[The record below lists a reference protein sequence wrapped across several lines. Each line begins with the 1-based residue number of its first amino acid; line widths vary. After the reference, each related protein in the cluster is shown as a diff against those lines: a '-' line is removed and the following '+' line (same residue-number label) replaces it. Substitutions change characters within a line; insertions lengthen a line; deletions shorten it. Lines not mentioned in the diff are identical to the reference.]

1 MLRRGM
7 TAEGSTIAGHPRR
20 RGTSIQLRSRT
31 THDQDTSARDG
42 GVLSAEHGGTTG
54 APDLA
59 EPPPF
64 VALVTAIRWTT
75 TALGLLLLSTGTV
88 TTIDPVIGA
97 GVLSYS
103 LCRTLWPLNFSA
115 RSRALMAAIAAE
127 GAVMVT
133 AVVVTGYWNSP
144 FVFGLAVVISAA
156 GFAGG
161 IPLALNAAALC
172 LLAVALP
179 YHLGDSVAS
188 PDFTLRWAGELMMVA
203 ILAGYVRHLGMQ
215 ASAQSSIY
223 VGQLRQLSEVNDLLV
238 KLRHAA
244 QTLPVSLDLG
254 DTLDAGAKR
263 LRELFEPTVLVIMLR
278 DEDRWTVAKSSGAR
292 LGGQL
297 STSDLPEILRTAAG
311 ATATITLATLGS
323 STGSGLAATST
334 SALYVRLCAR
344 NELIGLVAVERS
356 GAEPYSAHHVDVME
370 TLSQQLAISC
380 DNARWFARIGTLA
393 AEQERGRIARDLHD
407 RVGQSLALVGF
418 ELDRLAKNAPNA
430 ETQSQT
436 LELREH
442 VRGVMSELRDA
453 LYDLRTDV
461 SEERDLPDA
470 LGEFLERVRERS
482 GLEVHL
488 RHAVEQR
495 LALTVER
502 EVWRVA
508 QEAVLNVERHAHAT
522 CLEVDWVVREGLAS
536 LSVKDDGR
544 GMPAHTHR
552 KDGYGIVGM
561 HERAEAIGASLSL
574 ESAPESGTIVRL
586 TVATERLALRP

>member
-1 MLRRGM
+1 
-7 TAEGSTIAGHPRR
+7 
-20 RGTSIQLRSRT
+20 
-31 THDQDTSARDG
+31 
-42 GVLSAEHGGTTG
+42 
-54 APDLA
+54 
-59 EPPPF
+59 
-64 VALVTAIRWTT
+64 
-75 TALGLLLLSTGTV
+75 
-88 TTIDPVIGA
+88 
-97 GVLSYS
+97 
-103 LCRTLWPLNFSA
+103 
-115 RSRALMAAIAAE
+115 
-127 GAVMVT
+127 MVT

-179 YHLGDSVAS
+179 YHFGGSVAS
-188 PDFTLRWAGELMMVA
+188 PDLTLRWAGELTMVA

-215 ASAQSSIY
+215 ASVQSSIF
-223 VGQLRQLSEVNDLLV
+223 VGQVRQLSEVNDLLV

-254 DTLDAGAKR
+254 DTLDAAVKR
-263 LRELFEPTVLVIMLR
+263 LRELFEPGVLVIMLR
-278 DEDRWTVAKSSGAR
+278 DEDRWTVAKASGAR
-292 LGGQL
+292 LSGQL
-297 STSDLPEILRTAAG
+297 STSDLPDALRMAVG
-311 ATATITLATLGS
+311 ATATVTLAPLGA
-323 STGSGLAATST
+323 TRSGVAASST

-344 NELIGLVAVERS
+344 DELIGLVAVERS
-356 GAEPYSAHHVDVME
+356 GAEPYGAHHVDVME
-370 TLSQQLAISC
+370 TLAQQLAISC

-418 ELDRLAKNAPNA
+418 ELDRLAKNAPNP
-430 ETQSQT
+430 EVRSQT

-442 VRGVMSELRDA
+442 VRGVVSELREA

-470 LGEFLERVRERS
+470 LGEFLERVRQRS
-482 GLEVHL
+482 GLEVQL
-488 RHAVEQR
+488 RHAVDQR

-522 CLEVDWVVREGLAS
+522 CLEVDWVVRKGLAS
-536 LSVKDDGR
+536 LSVKDNGR
-544 GMPAHTHR
+544 GMPARTQR
-552 KDGYGIVGM
+552 RDGYGILGM
-561 HERAEAIGASLSL
+561 HERSEAIGASLSV
-574 ESAPESGTIVRL
+574 ESTPKSGTVVRL
-586 TVATERLALRP
+586 TVATERLSLRQ